1 MDESLLF
8 LGAGAGAEAGVK
20 KTRSRSKREWFRNS
34 DHHHLGGVLADR

>member
-20 KTRSRSKREWFRNS
+20 KNQEPIKK
-34 DHHHLGGVLADR
+34 GMVPQ